1 LDYWNHVSGNNNCD
15 FKIEVMAKRIVVL
28 GAGISGVG
36 AAVLAKQKGFDVF
49 VSDKG
54 TITDENKVVLLNNE
68 IEWEEQKHTLEYILN
83 ADEVIKSPGIPDGVD
98 LIQQLITKE
107 IPVISEVEFAF
118 RYTKAKIAA
127 ITGSNGKTTTTLL
140 LGHVLKSAG
149 YDVLI
154 AGNVG
159 VGFSLSIAE
168 RDYDYIVLELSSFQ
182 LDGIKQFRSD
192 VAILLN
198 ITADHLDR
206 YDYKLEN
213 YAASK
218 FSITKNQTAQDV
230 LIYNTDDPMMQ
241 SLESKAKKLPIS
253 LQTQKKEGGFY
264 NNNEITINLNNNTMT
279 MQELALQGKHNI
291 FNSMAAAMA
300 ARVFEVKDTVI
311 RQAMIDFQNI
321 EHRLEYVIT
330 VHGIDFIND
339 SKATNVNACWY
350 ALESMTKKVVWIV
363 GGVDKG
369 NNYAELVNMA
379 DEKVKAI
386 ICLGENNQNII
397 NAFRGKVD
405 TIVQASNM
413 KEAVKQ
419 SYELADKEDVVLL
432 SPACASFDLFANYEE
447 RGVQFKQEVRKL

>member
-1 LDYWNHVSGNNNCD
+1 MV
-15 FKIEVMAKRIVVL
+15 KRIVVL

-36 AAVLAKQKGFDVF
+36 AAVLAQKKGYKVF

-54 TITDENKVVLLNNE
+54 KITEDNKKVLLNNE
-68 IEWEEQKHTLEYILN
+68 IDWEENNHTLDKILN
-83 ADEVIKSPGIPDGVD
+83 ADEVIKSPGIPDSIK
-98 LIQQLITKE
+98 LIQNLKNAKT
-107 IPVISEVEFAF
+107 PLISEVEFAF

-140 LGHVLKSAG
+140 LGHVLKNAG
-149 YDVLI
+149 YDVLV

-159 VGFSLSIAE
+159 VGFALSIAE

-182 LDGIKQFRSD
+182 LDGIKNFRSD

-198 ITADHLDR
+198 ITADHLNR

-213 YAASK
+213 YSASK
-218 FSITKNQTAQDV
+218 FKITENQQEQDFLV
-230 LIYNTDDPMMQ
+230 YNADD
-241 SLESKAKKLPIS
+241 EIVKEIKTKAKKLPIS
-253 LQTQKKEGGFY
+253 LKNEQKEGGFL
-264 NNNEITINLNNNTMT
+264 NKNELIIKLNNNTMT

-300 ARVFEVKDTVI
+300 ARVFEVKDSVI
-311 RQAMIDFQNI
+311 RQSMIDFQNV
-321 EHRLEYVIT
+321 EHRLEYVLT

-339 SKATNVNACWY
+339 SKATNVNACWF
-350 ALESMTKKVVWIV
+350 ALESMNKGVVWIV

-369 NNYAELVNMA
+369 NDYSELAEMV

-397 NAFRGKVD
+397 DAFKDKVV
-405 TIVQASNM
+405 TIVQASTM
-413 KEAVKQ
+413 SEAVNQ
-419 SYELADKEDVVLL
+419 SYSLANKGETVLL
-432 SPACASFDLFANYEE
+432 SPACASFDLFANYED
-447 RGVQFKQEVRKL
+447 RGVQFKKYVRTL

>member
-1 LDYWNHVSGNNNCD
+1 MV
-15 FKIEVMAKRIVVL
+15 KRIVVL

-36 AAVLAKQKGFDVF
+36 AAVLAQKKGYKVF

-54 TITDENKVVLLNNE
+54 KITEDNKKVLLNNE
-68 IEWEEQKHTLEYILN
+68 IDWEENNHTLDKILN
-83 ADEVIKSPGIPDGVD
+83 ADEVIKSPGIPDSIE
-98 LIQQLITKE
+98 LIMNLKNAK
-107 IPVISEVEFAF
+107 IPLISEVEFAF

-140 LGHVLKSAG
+140 LGHVLKNAG
-149 YDVLI
+149 YDVLV

-159 VGFSLSIAE
+159 VGFALSIAE

-182 LDGIKQFRSD
+182 LDGIKNFRSD

-198 ITADHLDR
+198 ITADHLNR

-213 YAASK
+213 YSASK
-218 FSITKNQTAQDV
+218 FKITENQQEQDFLV
-230 LIYNTDDPMMQ
+230 YNADD
-241 SLESKAKKLPIS
+241 EIVKEIKTKAKKLPIS
-253 LQTQKKEGGFY
+253 LKNEQKEGGFL
-264 NNNEITINLNNNTMT
+264 NKNELIIKLNNNTMT

-300 ARVFEVKDTVI
+300 ARVFEVKDSVI
-311 RQAMIDFQNI
+311 RQSMIDFQNV
-321 EHRLEYVIT
+321 EHRLEYVLT

-339 SKATNVNACWY
+339 SKATNVNACWF
-350 ALESMTKKVVWIV
+350 ALESMNKGVVWIV

-369 NNYAELVNMA
+369 NDYSELAEMV

-397 NAFRGKVD
+397 DAFKDKVV
-405 TIVQASNM
+405 TIVQASTM
-413 KEAVKQ
+413 SEAVNQ
-419 SYELADKEDVVLL
+419 SYSLANKGETVLL
-432 SPACASFDLFANYEE
+432 SPACASFDLFANYED
-447 RGVQFKQEVRKL
+447 RGVQFKKYVRTL

>member
-1 LDYWNHVSGNNNCD
+1 
-15 FKIEVMAKRIVVL
+15 MAKRIVVL
-28 GAGISGVG
+28 GAGISGIG
-36 AAVLAKQKGFDVF
+36 AAVLAKKKGFEVF

-54 TITDENKVVLLNNE
+54 IITDANKAVLLNNE
-68 IEWEEQKHTLEYILN
+68 IEWEEGKHTYEEILN
-83 ADEVIKSPGIPDGVD
+83 ADEVIKSPGILYKND
-98 LIQQLITKE
+98 LIQQLMAHD
-107 IPVISEVEFAF
+107 IPVLSEVEFAF

-149 YDVLI
+149 LDVLV

-159 VGFSLSIAE
+159 IGFSLSIAE
-168 RDYDYIVLELSSFQ
+168 RDYDYIILELSSFQ
-182 LDGIKQFRSD
+182 LDGIQDFRSD

-218 FSITKNQTAQDV
+218 FRITENQTKQDV
-230 LIYNTDDPMMQ
+230 LIYNADD
-241 SLESKAKKLPIS
+241 SLVNTLKTKAKRLPIS
-253 LQTQKKEGGFY
+253 LKTQQKEGGFY
-264 NNNEITINLNNNTMT
+264 KNNEIKINLNNNIMT

-300 ARVFEVKDTVI
+300 ARVFEIKDEII
-311 RQAMIDFQNI
+311 RQAMIDFQNV
-321 EHRLEYVIT
+321 EHRLEYVLT

-350 ALESMTKKVVWIV
+350 ALESMTKEVVWIV

-369 NNYAELVNMA
+369 NDYTNLVNMV

-386 ICLGENNQNII
+386 ICLGENNESII
-397 NAFRGKVD
+397 NVFKDKVE

-413 KEAVKQ
+413 KDAVNQ
-419 SYELADKEDVVLL
+419 SYTLANKEDVVLL

-447 RGVQFKQEVRKL
+447 RGLQFKQEVRHL

>member
-1 LDYWNHVSGNNNCD
+1 
-15 FKIEVMAKRIVVL
+15 MRKRIVVL

-36 AAVLAKQKGFDVF
+36 AAVLAKQKGFNVF

-54 TITDENKVVLLNNE
+54 IITDENKAVLLNNK
-68 IEWEEQKHTLEYILN
+68 IDWEEGKHTCEQILN
-83 ADEVIKSPGIPDGVD
+83 ADQVIKSPGIPDGVD
-98 LIQQLITKE
+98 LIQQLIAKE
-107 IPVISEVEFAF
+107 IPVLSEVEFAF

-127 ITGSNGKTTTTLL
+127 VTGSNGKTTTTLL

-159 VGFSLSIAE
+159 VGFSLAIAE
-168 RDYDYIVLELSSFQ
+168 RDYDYIVLEMSSFQ
-182 LDGIKQFRSD
+182 LDGIKNFRSD

-218 FSITKNQTAQDV
+218 FRITKNQTEKDV
-230 LIYNTDDPMMQ
+230 LIYNADDALMKV
-241 SLESKAKKLPIS
+241 LNTKAKKLPIS
-253 LQTQKKEGGFY
+253 LTTEQIEGGFY
-264 NNNEITINLNNNTMT
+264 NNNKITINLNNNTMT

-311 RQAMIDFQNI
+311 RQAMIDFQNL
-321 EHRLEYVIT
+321 EHRMEYVIT
-330 VHGIDFIND
+330 VHGIDFVND

-350 ALESMTKKVVWIV
+350 ALESMTKDVVWIV

-369 NNYAELVNMA
+369 NDYAELGEMVS
-379 DEKVKAI
+379 EKVKAI
-386 ICLGENNQNII
+386 ICLGENNENII
-397 NAFRGKVD
+397 NAFTAKVD
-405 TIVQASNM
+405 TIVQASSM
-413 KEAVKQ
+413 QEAVAQ
-419 SYELADKEDVVLL
+419 SYALAGKQDVVLL
-432 SPACASFDLFANYEE
+432 SPACASFDLFTNYED
-447 RGVQFKQEVRKL
+447 RGLQFKKEVRNL

>member
-1 LDYWNHVSGNNNCD
+1 MV
-15 FKIEVMAKRIVVL
+15 KRIVVL
-28 GAGISGVG
+28 GAGISGIG
-36 AAVLAKQKGFDVF
+36 AAVLAKKKGFEVF

-54 TITDENKVVLLNNE
+54 IITDHNKVVLLNNE
-68 IEWEEQKHTLEYILN
+68 IEWEDGKHTYEQILN

-159 VGFSLSIAE
+159 VGFALSIAE

-182 LDGIKQFRSD
+182 LDGIRDFRSD

-198 ITADHLDR
+198 ITTDHLDR

-218 FSITKNQTAQDV
+218 FRITENQTTQDV
-230 LIYNTDDPMMQ
+230 LIYNADD
-241 SLESKAKKLPIS
+241 SLVNALKTKAKRLPIS
-253 LQTQKKEGGFY
+253 LQTEQKEGGFY

-300 ARVFEVKDTVI
+300 ARVFEIKDTVI
-311 RQAMIDFQNI
+311 RQAMIDFQNV
-321 EHRLEYVIT
+321 EHRLEYVLT

-339 SKATNVNACWY
+339 SKATNTNACWY
-350 ALESMTKKVVWIV
+350 ALESMTKEVVWIV

-369 NNYAELVNMA
+369 NDYTELVNMV

-386 ICLGENNQNII
+386 ICLGENNESII
-397 NAFRGKVD
+397 NAFKGKVD

-413 KEAVKQ
+413 KDAVNQ
-419 SYELADKEDVVLL
+419 SYTLANKEDVVLL
-432 SPACASFDLFANYEE
+432 SPACASFDLFANYED
-447 RGVQFKQEVRKL
+447 RGLQFKKEVRHL

>member
-1 LDYWNHVSGNNNCD
+1 MV
-15 FKIEVMAKRIVVL
+15 KRIVVL

-36 AAVLAKQKGFDVF
+36 AAVLAKKKGFEVF

-54 TITDENKVVLLNNE
+54 KITEDNKKVLLNNE
-68 IEWEEQKHTLEYILN
+68 IDWEENNHTFDKILN
-83 ADEVIKSPGIPDGVD
+83 ADEVIKSPGIPDSVE
-98 LIQQLITKE
+98 LIQNLKNAK
-107 IPVISEVEFAF
+107 IPLISEVEFAF

-140 LGHVLKSAG
+140 LGHVLKNAG
-149 YDVLI
+149 YDVLV

-159 VGFSLSIAE
+159 VGFALSIAE

-182 LDGIKQFRSD
+182 LDGIKNFRSD

-206 YDYKLEN
+206 YDYRLEN
-213 YAASK
+213 YSASK
-218 FSITKNQTAQDV
+218 FKITENQQEQDFLV
-230 LIYNTDDPMMQ
+230 YNADD
-241 SLESKAKKLPIS
+241 EIVKEIKTKAKKLPIS
-253 LQTQKKEGGFY
+253 LKDEQKEGGFL
-264 NNNEITINLNNNTMT
+264 NKNELIIKLNNNTMT

-300 ARVFEVKDTVI
+300 ARVFEVKDSVI
-311 RQAMIDFQNI
+311 RQSMIDFQNV
-321 EHRLEYVIT
+321 EHRLEYVLT

-339 SKATNVNACWY
+339 SKATNVNACWF
-350 ALESMTKKVVWIV
+350 ALESMTKGVVWIV

-369 NNYAELVNMA
+369 NDYSELAEMV

-397 NAFRGKVD
+397 DAFKDKVD
-405 TIVQASNM
+405 TIVQASTM
-413 KEAVKQ
+413 SEAVNQ
-419 SYELADKEDVVLL
+419 SYSLANKGETVLL
-432 SPACASFDLFANYEE
+432 SPACASFDLFANYED
-447 RGVQFKQEVRKL
+447 RGVQFKKSARTL

>member
-1 LDYWNHVSGNNNCD
+1 M
-15 FKIEVMAKRIVVL
+15 KKRIVVL

-36 AAVLAKQKGFDVF
+36 AAVLAKQKGFNVF

-54 TITDENKVVLLNNE
+54 IITDDNKAVLLNNE
-68 IEWEEQKHTLEYILN
+68 IDWEEGKHTCEQILN
-83 ADEVIKSPGIPDGVD
+83 ADQVIKSPGIPDGVD
-98 LIQQLITKE
+98 LIQQLIAKE
-107 IPVISEVEFAF
+107 IPVLSEVEFAF

-159 VGFSLSIAE
+159 VGFSLAIAE
-168 RDYDYIVLELSSFQ
+168 RDYDYIVLEMSSFQ
-182 LDGIKQFRSD
+182 LDGIKNFRSD

-198 ITADHLDR
+198 ITPDHLDR

-218 FSITKNQTAQDV
+218 FRITKNQTEQDV
-230 LIYNTDDPMMQ
+230 LIYNADDALMKV
-241 SLESKAKKLPIS
+241 LNTKAKKLPIS
-253 LQTQKKEGGFY
+253 LTTEQIEGGFY
-264 NNNEITINLNNNTMT
+264 NNNKITINLNNNTMT

-311 RQAMIDFQNI
+311 RQAMIDFQNV
-321 EHRLEYVIT
+321 EHRMEYVIT
-330 VHGIDFIND
+330 VHGIDFVND

-350 ALESMTKKVVWIV
+350 ALESMTKDVVWIV

-369 NNYAELVNMA
+369 NDYAELEEMVS
-379 DEKVKAI
+379 EKVKAI
-386 ICLGENNQNII
+386 ICLGENNENII
-397 NAFRGKVD
+397 NAFTGKVD
-405 TIVQASNM
+405 TIVQASSM
-413 KEAVKQ
+413 QEAVTQ
-419 SYELADKEDVVLL
+419 SYALAGKQDVVLL
-432 SPACASFDLFANYEE
+432 SPACASFDLFTNYED
-447 RGVQFKQEVRKL
+447 RGLQFKKEVRNL

>member
-1 LDYWNHVSGNNNCD
+1 MMV
-15 FKIEVMAKRIVVL
+15 KRIVVL

-36 AAVLAKQKGFDVF
+36 AAVLAKKKGFEVF

-54 TITDENKVVLLNNE
+54 KITEDNKKVLLNNE
-68 IEWEEQKHTLEYILN
+68 VDWEENNHTFDKILN
-83 ADEVIKSPGIPDGVD
+83 ADEVIKSPGIPDSVE
-98 LIQQLITKE
+98 LIQNLKNAK
-107 IPVISEVEFAF
+107 IPLISEVEFAF

-140 LGHVLKSAG
+140 LGHVLKNAG
-149 YDVLI
+149 YDVLV

-159 VGFSLSIAE
+159 VGFALSISE

-182 LDGIKQFRSD
+182 LDGIKNFRSD

-206 YDYKLEN
+206 YDYRLEN
-213 YAASK
+213 YSASK
-218 FSITKNQTAQDV
+218 FKITENQKEQDF
-230 LIYNTDDPMMQ
+230 LIYNADD
-241 SLESKAKKLPIS
+241 EIVKEIKTKAKKLPIS
-253 LQTQKKEGGFY
+253 LKDEQKEGGFL
-264 NNNEITINLNNNTMT
+264 NKNELIIKLNNNTMT

-300 ARVFEVKDTVI
+300 ARVFEVKDSVI
-311 RQAMIDFQNI
+311 RQSMIDFQNV
-321 EHRLEYVIT
+321 EHRLEYVLT

-339 SKATNVNACWY
+339 SKATNVNACWF
-350 ALESMTKKVVWIV
+350 ALESMTKGVVWIV

-369 NNYAELVNMA
+369 NDYSELAEMV

-397 NAFRGKVD
+397 DAFKDKVD
-405 TIVQASNM
+405 TIVQASTM
-413 KEAVKQ
+413 SEAVNQ
-419 SYELADKEDVVLL
+419 SFSLANKGETVLL
-432 SPACASFDLFANYEE
+432 SPACASFDLFANYED
-447 RGVQFKQEVRKL
+447 RGFQFKKSARTL

>member
-1 LDYWNHVSGNNNCD
+1 MV
-15 FKIEVMAKRIVVL
+15 KRIVVL

-36 AAVLAKQKGFDVF
+36 AAVLAKKKGFEVF

-54 TITDENKVVLLNNE
+54 KITEDNKKVLLNNE
-68 IEWEEQKHTLEYILN
+68 VDWEENNHTFDKILN
-83 ADEVIKSPGIPDGVD
+83 ADEVIKSPGIPDSVE
-98 LIQQLITKE
+98 LIQNLKNAK
-107 IPVISEVEFAF
+107 IPLISEVEFAF

-140 LGHVLKSAG
+140 LGHVLKNAG
-149 YDVLI
+149 YDVLV

-159 VGFSLSIAE
+159 VGFALSISE

-182 LDGIKQFRSD
+182 LDGIKNFRSD

-206 YDYKLEN
+206 YDYRLEN
-213 YAASK
+213 YSASK
-218 FSITKNQTAQDV
+218 FKITENQKEQDFLV
-230 LIYNTDDPMMQ
+230 YNADD
-241 SLESKAKKLPIS
+241 EIVKEIKTKAKKLPIS
-253 LQTQKKEGGFY
+253 LKNEQKEGGFL
-264 NNNEITINLNNNTMT
+264 NKNELIIKLNNNTMT

-300 ARVFEVKDTVI
+300 ARVFEVKDSVI
-311 RQAMIDFQNI
+311 RQSMIDFQNV
-321 EHRLEYVIT
+321 EHRLEYVLT

-339 SKATNVNACWY
+339 SKATNVNACWF
-350 ALESMTKKVVWIV
+350 ALESMTKGVVWIV

-369 NNYAELVNMA
+369 NDYSELAEMV

-397 NAFRGKVD
+397 DAFKDKVD
-405 TIVQASNM
+405 TIVQASTM
-413 KEAVKQ
+413 SEAVNQ
-419 SYELADKEDVVLL
+419 SFSLANKGETVLL
-432 SPACASFDLFANYEE
+432 SPACASFDLFANYED
-447 RGVQFKQEVRKL
+447 RGFQFKKSARTL

>member
-1 LDYWNHVSGNNNCD
+1 MMV
-15 FKIEVMAKRIVVL
+15 KRIVVL

-36 AAVLAKQKGFDVF
+36 AAVLAKKKGFEVF

-54 TITDENKVVLLNNE
+54 KITEDNKKVLLNNE
-68 IEWEEQKHTLEYILN
+68 IDWEENNHTFDKILN
-83 ADEVIKSPGIPDGVD
+83 ADEVIKSPGIPDSVE
-98 LIQQLITKE
+98 LIQNLKNAK
-107 IPVISEVEFAF
+107 IPLISEVEFAF

-140 LGHVLKSAG
+140 LGHVLKNAG
-149 YDVLI
+149 YDVLV

-159 VGFSLSIAE
+159 VGFALSIAE

-182 LDGIKQFRSD
+182 LDGIKNFRSD

-206 YDYKLEN
+206 YDYRLEN
-213 YAASK
+213 YSASK
-218 FSITKNQTAQDV
+218 FKITENQKEQDF
-230 LIYNTDDPMMQ
+230 LIYNADD
-241 SLESKAKKLPIS
+241 EIVKEIKTKAKKLPIS
-253 LQTQKKEGGFY
+253 LKDEQKEGGFL
-264 NNNEITINLNNNTMT
+264 NKNELIIKLNNNTMT

-300 ARVFEVKDTVI
+300 ARVFEVKDSVI
-311 RQAMIDFQNI
+311 RQSMIDFQNV
-321 EHRLEYVIT
+321 EHRLEYVLT

-339 SKATNVNACWY
+339 SKATNVNACWF
-350 ALESMTKKVVWIV
+350 ALESMTKGVVWIV

-369 NNYAELVNMA
+369 NDYSELAEMV

-397 NAFRGKVD
+397 DAFKDKVD
-405 TIVQASNM
+405 TIVQASTM
-413 KEAVKQ
+413 SEAVNQ
-419 SYELADKEDVVLL
+419 SYSLANKGETVLL
-432 SPACASFDLFANYEE
+432 SPACASFDLFANYED
-447 RGVQFKQEVRKL
+447 RGVQFKKSARTL

>member
-1 LDYWNHVSGNNNCD
+1 
-15 FKIEVMAKRIVVL
+15 MAKRIVVL
-28 GAGISGVG
+28 GAGISGIG

-68 IEWEEQKHTLEYILN
+68 IEWEEQKHTLEHILN
-83 ADEVIKSPGIPDGVD
+83 ADEVIKSPGIPDRVD

-107 IPVISEVEFAF
+107 IPVISEVEFTF

-140 LGHVLKSAG
+140 LGHMLKGAG

-159 VGFSLSIAE
+159 VGFALSIAE

-198 ITADHLDR
+198 ITPDHLDR

-218 FSITKNQTAQDV
+218 FRITKNQTAQDA
-230 LIYNTDDPMMQ
+230 LIYNADDA
-241 SLESKAKKLPIS
+241 LLNALKTKAKRLPIS
-253 LQTQKKEGGFY
+253 LQTQQKEGGFY
-264 NNNEITINLNNNTMT
+264 NNNEIIINLNNNIMT

-300 ARVFEVKDTVI
+300 ARVFEVKDTVV

-321 EHRLEYVIT
+321 EHRLEYVLT

-350 ALESMTKKVVWIV
+350 ALEIMTKKVVWIV

-369 NNYAELVNMA
+369 NDYTELVNMV

-405 TIVQASNM
+405 IILQASNM
-413 KEAVKQ
+413 QEAVKQ
-419 SYELADKEDVVLL
+419 SYALADKEDAVLL
-432 SPACASFDLFANYEE
+432 SPACASFDLFTNYED
-447 RGVQFKQEVRKL
+447 RGFQFKQEVRKL

>member
-1 LDYWNHVSGNNNCD
+1 
-15 FKIEVMAKRIVVL
+15 MAKRIVVL

-36 AAVLAKQKGFDVF
+36 AAVLAQQKGFDVF

-54 TITDENKVVLLNNE
+54 IITDDNKAVLLNNE
-68 IEWEEQKHTLEYILN
+68 IEWEDGKHTYEQILN

-98 LIQQLITKE
+98 LIQQLIAKE
-107 IPVISEVEFAF
+107 IPVLSEVEFAF

-159 VGFSLSIAE
+159 VGFALSIAE

-182 LDGIKQFRSD
+182 LDGIQNFRSD

-198 ITADHLDR
+198 ITPDHLDR
-206 YDYKLEN
+206 YDYKLKN

-218 FSITKNQTAQDV
+218 FRITENQTKQDV
-230 LIYNTDDPMMQ
+230 LIYNADDAMME
-241 SLESKAKKLPIS
+241 LIITKAKKLSIS
-253 LQTQKKEGGFY
+253 LITKQTEGGFY
-264 NNNEITINLNNNTMT
+264 NNNKITINLNNNTMT

-300 ARVFEVKDTVI
+300 ARVFEVKDTII
-311 RQAMIDFQNI
+311 RQAMIDFQNV
-321 EHRLEYVIT
+321 EHRLEYVLT

-350 ALESMTKKVVWIV
+350 ALESMTKEVVWIV

-369 NNYAELVNMA
+369 NDYTELANMV

-386 ICLGENNQNII
+386 ICLGEHNENII
-397 NAFRGKVD
+397 DAFSSKVD

-413 KEAVKQ
+413 EEAVSQ
-419 SYELADKEDVVLL
+419 SYALANKEDVVLL
-432 SPACASFDLFANYEE
+432 SPACASFDLFANYED
-447 RGVQFKQEVRKL
+447 RGFQFKKQVRNL

>member
-1 LDYWNHVSGNNNCD
+1 MV
-15 FKIEVMAKRIVVL
+15 KRIVVL

-36 AAVLAKQKGFDVF
+36 AAVLAKKKGFEVF

-54 TITDENKVVLLNNE
+54 KITEDNKKVLLNNE
-68 IEWEEQKHTLEYILN
+68 IDWEENNHTFDKILN
-83 ADEVIKSPGIPDGVD
+83 ADEVIKSPGIPDSIE
-98 LIQQLITKE
+98 LIMNLKNAKT
-107 IPVISEVEFAF
+107 PLISEVEFAF

-140 LGHVLKSAG
+140 LGHVLKNAG
-149 YDVLI
+149 YDVLV

-159 VGFSLSIAE
+159 VGFALSIAE

-182 LDGIKQFRSD
+182 LDGIKNFRSD

-198 ITADHLDR
+198 ITPDHLDR

-213 YAASK
+213 YSASK
-218 FSITKNQTAQDV
+218 FKITENQQEQDFLV
-230 LIYNTDDPMMQ
+230 YNADD
-241 SLESKAKKLPIS
+241 EIVKEIKTKAKKLPIS
-253 LQTQKKEGGFY
+253 LKNEQNEGGFL
-264 NNNEITINLNNNTMT
+264 NKNELIIKLNNNTMT

-300 ARVFEVKDTVI
+300 ARVFEVKDSVI
-311 RQAMIDFQNI
+311 RQSMIDFQNV
-321 EHRLEYVIT
+321 EHRLEYVLT

-339 SKATNVNACWY
+339 SKATNVNACWF
-350 ALESMTKKVVWIV
+350 ALESMTKGVVWIV

-369 NNYAELVNMA
+369 NDYSELVEMV

-397 NAFRGKVD
+397 DAFKDKVD
-405 TIVQASNM
+405 TIVQASTM
-413 KEAVKQ
+413 SEAVNQ
-419 SYELADKEDVVLL
+419 SYSLANKGETVLL
-432 SPACASFDLFANYEE
+432 SPACASFDLFANYED
-447 RGVQFKQEVRKL
+447 RGVQFKKSARTL

>member
-1 LDYWNHVSGNNNCD
+1 MV
-15 FKIEVMAKRIVVL
+15 KRIVVL

-36 AAVLAKQKGFDVF
+36 AAVLAKKKGFEVF

-54 TITDENKVVLLNNE
+54 KITEDNKKVLLNNE
-68 IEWEEQKHTLEYILN
+68 IDWEENNHTFDKILN
-83 ADEVIKSPGIPDGVD
+83 ADEVIKSPGIPDSVE
-98 LIQQLITKE
+98 LIQKLKNAK
-107 IPVISEVEFAF
+107 IPLISEVEFAF

-140 LGHVLKSAG
+140 LGHVLKNAG
-149 YDVLI
+149 YDVLV

-159 VGFSLSIAE
+159 VGFALSIAE

-182 LDGIKQFRSD
+182 LDGIKNFRSD

-213 YAASK
+213 YSASK
-218 FSITKNQTAQDV
+218 FKITENQQEQDFLV
-230 LIYNTDDPMMQ
+230 FNADD
-241 SLESKAKKLPIS
+241 EIVKEIKTKAKKLPIS
-253 LQTQKKEGGFY
+253 LKNKQKEGGFL
-264 NNNEITINLNNNTMT
+264 NKNELIIKLNNNTMT

-291 FNSMAAAMA
+291 FNSMAAAIA
-300 ARVFEVKDTVI
+300 ARVFEVKDSVI
-311 RQAMIDFQNI
+311 RQSMIDFQNV
-321 EHRLEYVIT
+321 EHRLEYVLT

-339 SKATNVNACWY
+339 SKATNVNACWF
-350 ALESMTKKVVWIV
+350 ALESMTKGVVWIV

-369 NNYAELVNMA
+369 NDYSELAEMV

-397 NAFRGKVD
+397 DAFKDKVD
-405 TIVQASNM
+405 TIVQASTM
-413 KEAVKQ
+413 SEAVNQ
-419 SYELADKEDVVLL
+419 SYSLANKGEAVLL
-432 SPACASFDLFANYEE
+432 SPACASFDLFANYED
-447 RGVQFKQEVRKL
+447 RGVQFKKSARTL

>member
-1 LDYWNHVSGNNNCD
+1 
-15 FKIEVMAKRIVVL
+15 MTKRIVVL
-28 GAGISGVG
+28 GAGISGIG

-54 TITDENKVVLLNNE
+54 IISDDNKAVLLNNE
-68 IEWEEQKHTLEYILN
+68 IEWEEGNHTYEQILN

-98 LIQQLITKE
+98 LIQQLIAKE
-107 IPVISEVEFAF
+107 IPILSEVEFAF

-140 LGHVLKSAG
+140 LGYVLKSAG

-154 AGNVG
+154 AGNIG
-159 VGFSLSIAE
+159 VGFALSIAK

-182 LDGIKQFRSD
+182 LDGIQNFRSD

-198 ITADHLDR
+198 ITPDHLDR
-206 YDYKLEN
+206 YDYKLEK
-213 YAASK
+213 YAESK
-218 FSITKNQTAQDV
+218 FRITKNQTEQDV
-230 LIYNTDDPMMQ
+230 LIYNADDA
-241 SLESKAKKLPIS
+241 LLNALTTKAKKIPIS
-253 LQTQKKEGGFY
+253 LTTKQTEGAFY

-279 MQELALQGKHNI
+279 MQELALQGRHNI

-300 ARVFEVKDTVI
+300 ARVFELKDTVI
-311 RQAMIDFQNI
+311 RQAMIDFQNV
-321 EHRLEYVIT
+321 EHRLEYVLT

-350 ALESMTKKVVWIV
+350 ALESMTKDVVWIV

-369 NNYAELVNMA
+369 NNYAELANMV

-386 ICLGENNQNII
+386 ICLGENNENII
-397 NAFRGKVD
+397 DAFTGKVD

-413 KEAVKQ
+413 QEAVSQ
-419 SYELADKEDVVLL
+419 SYALANKEDVVLL
-432 SPACASFDLFANYEE
+432 SPACASFDLFANYED
-447 RGVQFKQEVRKL
+447 RGFQFKKQVRNL

>member
-1 LDYWNHVSGNNNCD
+1 
-15 FKIEVMAKRIVVL
+15 MAKRIVVL

-36 AAVLAKQKGFDVF
+36 AAVLAKKKGFEVF

-54 TITDENKVVLLNNE
+54 KITEDNKKVLLNNE
-68 IEWEEQKHTLEYILN
+68 VDWEENNHTFDKILN
-83 ADEVIKSPGIPDGVD
+83 ADEVIKSPGIPDSVE
-98 LIQQLITKE
+98 LIQNLKNAK
-107 IPVISEVEFAF
+107 IPLISEVEFAF

-140 LGHVLKSAG
+140 LGHVLKNAG
-149 YDVLI
+149 YDVLV

-159 VGFSLSIAE
+159 VGFALSISE

-182 LDGIKQFRSD
+182 LDGIKNFRSD

-206 YDYKLEN
+206 YDYRLEN
-213 YAASK
+213 YSASK
-218 FSITKNQTAQDV
+218 FKITENQKEQDF
-230 LIYNTDDPMMQ
+230 LIYNADD
-241 SLESKAKKLPIS
+241 EIVKEIKTKAKKLPIS
-253 LQTQKKEGGFY
+253 LKDEQKEGGFL
-264 NNNEITINLNNNTMT
+264 NKNELIIKLNNNTMT

-300 ARVFEVKDTVI
+300 ARVFEVKDSVI
-311 RQAMIDFQNI
+311 RQSMIDFQNV
-321 EHRLEYVIT
+321 EHRLEYVLT

-339 SKATNVNACWY
+339 SKATNVNACWF
-350 ALESMTKKVVWIV
+350 ALESMTKGVVWIV

-369 NNYAELVNMA
+369 NDYSELAEMV

-397 NAFRGKVD
+397 DAFKDKVD
-405 TIVQASNM
+405 TIVQASTM
-413 KEAVKQ
+413 SEAVNQ
-419 SYELADKEDVVLL
+419 SFSLANKGETVLL
-432 SPACASFDLFANYEE
+432 SPACASFDLFANYED
-447 RGVQFKQEVRKL
+447 RGFQFKKSARTL